1 MDTKKV
7 LALAIIVLAVFSCM
21 TAVSAGLFDF
31 IGGGDQ
37 VKNATYK
44 FDGFTLTFP
53 EGATFKNNT
62 TEFASITFDQR
73 AFAFQP
79 NAKDTVCM
87 VALKANGSGTVNSV
101 DEYKNAWL
109 KQGAI
114 DGGKFGEWTIIDLH
128 NTTGE
133 KATNSS
139 FFALVKERPD
149 GSFVVLEGEKL
160 DDIKKVAGTYKES
173 K

>member
-1 MDTKKV
+1 MDIKKV

-21 TAVSAGLFDF
+21 TTVSAGLFDF
-31 IGGGDQ
+31 LGGGDQ

-62 TEFASITFDQR
+62 TELTGITFDQR

-79 NAKDTVCM
+79 DAKNTVCM
-87 VALKANGSGTVNSV
+87 IALKANGSGTVKSV
-101 DEYKNAWL
+101 EAYKNAAL
-109 KQGAI
+109 AQGAT
-114 DGGKFGEWTIIDLH
+114 DGGKFGDWTIIDFH
-128 NTTGE
+128 NTTGV
-133 KATNSS
+133 KSTNSS
-139 FFALVKERPD
+139 FFGLVKERPD